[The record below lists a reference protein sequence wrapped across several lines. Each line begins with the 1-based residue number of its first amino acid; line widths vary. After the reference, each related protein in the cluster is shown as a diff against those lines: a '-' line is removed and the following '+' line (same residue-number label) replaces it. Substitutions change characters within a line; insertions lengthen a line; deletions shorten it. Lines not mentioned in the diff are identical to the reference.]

1 MTTLTEV
8 SGDYVL
14 DPARTRIGFVAR
26 HRMAT
31 RVRGHFDVFEGAV
44 RLDGVDPS
52 GSTAWLTIRADSI
65 KTGDRRRDTQL
76 HKTFLCAAAH
86 PLITFV
92 ATQVERTS
100 PTTFLVTGD
109 LTIRGVTHPV
119 TVPFELTD
127 AYDDV
132 TFTATLPIERSH
144 WHVNWNA
151 ATTLLISPTVLLDL
165 HITATPRPSTA
176 QSSQAMPSSLES
188 RR

>member
-1 MTTLTEV
+1 MTTLTAL

-31 RVRGHFDVFEGAV
+31 RVRGRFDVFEGAV
-44 RLDGVDPS
+44 RLDGDDPS
-52 GSTAWLTIRADSI
+52 RSTAWLTIRADSI
-65 KTGDRRRDTQL
+65 TTGDRRRDTQL
-76 HKTFLCAAAH
+76 HKSFLSAAAH

-92 ATQVERTS
+92 ATDVERAGT
-100 PTTFLVTGD
+100 TTFAVTGD

-127 AYDDV
+127 VQDDV
-132 TFTATLPIERSH
+132 IFTATLPIERSR
-144 WHVNWNA
+144 WEVNWNA

-165 HITATPRPSTA
+165 RVTATPR
-176 QSSQAMPSSLES
+176 
-188 RR
+188 R